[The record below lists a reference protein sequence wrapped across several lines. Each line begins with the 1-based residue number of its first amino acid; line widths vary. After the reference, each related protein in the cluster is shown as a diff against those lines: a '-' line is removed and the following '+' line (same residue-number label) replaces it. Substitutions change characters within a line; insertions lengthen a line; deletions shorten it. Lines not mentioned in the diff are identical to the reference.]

1 MTLISLSFN
10 TPSLRTSQWLV
21 TNQNEI
27 TFDWLLDF
35 YGDRIHNILFYFP
48 VPLTFDWLLDFY
60 GDRIHN
66 ILFYFPVPFH
76 LCKWYWFSIPS
87 INVKFSFN
95 TAFFFFKKK
104 HNDFKENSK

>member
-27 TFDWLLDF
+27 TF
-35 YGDRIHNILFYFP
+35 Y
-48 VPLTFDWLLDFY
+48 WLLDFY

-95 TAFFFFKKK
+95 TAFFLKKNNN
-104 HNDFKENSK
+104 NDFKENSK